1 VTHEEAKRRYE
12 EIQGRIQVLETERV
26 GYLRRRQPLPRRINA
41 DLAEYRV
48 QVEKFRTWG
57 NRALTQE
64 LKEAR
69 RAK

>member
-1 VTHEEAKRRYE
+1 VTPEEAKRRYE

-48 QVEKFRTWG
+48 QVEEFRTWG